1 LHKGYLIIIANLQS
15 YVYCGHY
22 KNLDSFTVLLQNDSI
37 MSKKKNNLPRKYH
50 LTILG
55 LIIAGSIILVI
66 LQT

>member
-1 LHKGYLIIIANLQS
+1 MGKPRTN
-15 YVYCGHY
+15 
-22 KNLDSFTVLLQNDSI
+22 DFTQHQDNGGFFNPASKEPNI
-37 MSKKKNNLPRKYH
+37 MVRGKKKNNLPRKYY